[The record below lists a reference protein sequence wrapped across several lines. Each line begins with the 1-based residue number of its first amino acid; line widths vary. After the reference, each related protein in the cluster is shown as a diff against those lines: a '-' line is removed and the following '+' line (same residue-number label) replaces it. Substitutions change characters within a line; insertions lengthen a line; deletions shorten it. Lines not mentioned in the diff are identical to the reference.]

1 MFTNFSKTAIFFV
14 LVSAS
19 SGAYAY
25 IDPGTGSAIIQGL
38 LASVALVGVTLRTY
52 WYKICEFF
60 KLGKT
65 NHTEF
70 LDSSNKNNSD

>member
-14 LVSAS
+14 LAFAS

-38 LASVALVGVTLRTY
+38 LATIALVGVTLRAY

-60 KLGKT
+60 KLGKPD
-65 NHTEF
+65 HTDF
-70 LDSSNKNNSD
+70 LESSNKNDSD